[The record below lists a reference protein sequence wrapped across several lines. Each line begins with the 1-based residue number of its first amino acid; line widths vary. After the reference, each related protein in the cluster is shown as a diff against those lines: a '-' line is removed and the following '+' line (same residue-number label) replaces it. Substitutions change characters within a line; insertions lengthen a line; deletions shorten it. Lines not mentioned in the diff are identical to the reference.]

1 MNSYLQSYA
10 RAINPT
16 GVMTPEDR
24 RLVLTV
30 ARVLR
35 RSLMAQ
41 AYSQTNTAWIADLRK
56 LNEALRPF
64 EPASADLEDG
74 SVL

>member
-1 MNSYLQSYA
+1 
-10 RAINPT
+10 
-16 GVMTPEDR
+16 MTPEE
-24 RLVLTV
+24 LALLLTV

-35 RSLMAQ
+35 QSLMHQARSL
-41 AYSQTNTAWIADLRK
+41 SRNPWIGALRE